1 MVAYRRWTRKLSK
14 DIFRTALTEAAARLV
29 TFLYQVF
36 PAVTTAG
43 RAVDRR

>member
-14 DIFRTALTEAAARLV
+14 DIFRTAMTEAARLV
-29 TFLYQVF
+29 TFVYLVF